1 MVILNEFFQGHPI
14 RRVPLSVK
22 NIGAAGTVCLV
33 ESMELI
39 NNNSFINNFTS
50 NEPNSYQKYFPMQ
63 MPVGDNV
70 SNILASYPNYS
81 SFDSVGNVG
90 ALTTFSCNYPYP
102 QEWIKTNC
110 TASYRIKARYT
121 LRRDNNDSMPFSVWF
136 NPVFLGSPQG
146 YFEAT
151 LIIKWAEVTNFT
163 TGGLLNENV
172 MDDSL
177 YNTGC
182 VWREYRVHFCGKLNK
197 SGFIEMDRTQW
208 DDIAEIDTIGILNVI
223 NIKA

>member
-33 ESMELI
+33 QSMELI
-39 NNNSFINNFTS
+39 NFNSSINNFAS
-50 NEPNSYQKYFPMQ
+50 SEPNSHQKYFPIQ

-70 SNILASYPNYS
+70 SNIMASYPNYTS
-81 SFDSVGNVG
+81 YASVGDVG
-90 ALTTFSCNYPYP
+90 TITTPYVDYPYS
-102 QEWIKTNC
+102 QEWIKTSC
-110 TASYRIKARYT
+110 TSNYRIKHRFT
-121 LRRDNNDSMPFSVWF
+121 LRKDSNDSLPFSVWF

-146 YFEAT
+146 FYEAT
-151 LIIKWAEVTNFT
+151 LTIKWTVVDEFT
-163 TGGLLNENV
+163 TGGLLDENV
-172 MDDSL
+172 MEDSL
-177 YNTGC
+177 YAGGSI
-182 VWREYRVHFCGKLNK
+182 WKEYKVHFCGTLNS